1 MKTKDQVSKT
11 ENAKFGSNMIIEENP
26 VMPVEGDIYVA
37 DFDID
42 KLDGAENPPSVNSL
56 DTKTANQD
64 YLDCFGFDKLDDSG
78 LDTGSEASNSLGS
91 LEDNVIVDSPDVVN
105 PGFETNE
112 DEKTISLKSETI
124 EEDFETAQAVDNI
137 PKATVDITPKVDNVN
152 KKIVVVYRV
161 DLNKTKS
168 SEPFSKARSL
178 LSNKYYKLDAV
189 NDSEVAVKTEVDLP
203 VCGKCLFIKN
213 VKNGK
218 LLVLLL
224 APPILVATSL
234 IMRVSRPVAWRT
246 ENS

>member
-11 ENAKFGSNMIIEENP
+11 ENAKIGSNMIIEENP

-42 KLDGAENPPSVNSL
+42 KLDGAENPSGVNSIS
-56 DTKTANQD
+56 DAKSANQD

-78 LDTGSEASNSLGS
+78 LDTGSETSNSLGS
-91 LEDNVIVDSPDVVN
+91 LEDNVIADSPDVVN

-137 PKATVDITPKVDNVN
+137 PKATVDNIPKADNVN

-161 DLNKTKS
+161 DLNKTKF

-178 LSNKYYKLDAV
+178 LSNKYYKLDAE
-189 NDSEVAVKTEVDLP
+189 NDPEVAVKTEVDLP

-213 VKNGK
+213 RE
-218 LLVLLL
+218 LLVLLSQL
-224 APPILVATSL
+224 SCGL
-234 IMRVSRPVAWRT
+234 
-246 ENS
+246 ENRGFIIVFS